1 MSRGYLILLVAL
13 ISATPLTAD
22 VIHREKSIYRNIEVQ
37 ESGRDRC
44 LVFAQRSDDRR
55 QSCVN
60 LKDPDRVVFS
70 YVRMAFAGLLL
81 NERPRSIL
89 IVGLGGGTLPTA
101 LGDLYP
107 EATIDVIE
115 IDAAVVRVAEAYF
128 DFKVTDRVQ
137 VWNQDARGFIKRAGR
152 RGDHYDLIILDA
164 FTGEYIP
171 EHLMTRE
178 FLQEVRS
185 LLSDTGVLV
194 ANTFSSSD
202 LYDYESATYRD
213 VFGKFFNFK
222 LPASGNRVVIAS
234 PNPLPDTEA
243 LRAAASRLSK
253 PLSRF
258 GVAIDSFPR
267 FLTTRA
273 DWDEDAPVLTDQFS
287 PANLLK
293 NR

>member
-22 VIHREKSIYRNIEVQ
+22 VIHRERSIYRNIEVQ

-70 YVRMAFAGLLL
+70 YVRMAFA
-81 NERPRSIL
+81 
-89 IVGLGGGTLPTA
+89 
-101 LGDLYP
+101 
-107 EATIDVIE
+107 ATIDVIE
-115 IDAAVVRVAEAYF
+115 IDAAVLRVAEAYF
-128 DFKVTDRVQ
+128 DFTATDRVQ
-137 VWNQDARGFIKRAGR
+137 VWVQDARVFIKRAGR

-273 DWDEDAPVLTDQFS
+273 DWDEEAPVLTDQFS

>member
-1 MSRGYLILLVAL
+1 MTKRWIVFSMLLL
-13 ISATPLTAD
+13 SAVPSFSD
-22 VIHREKSIYRNIEVQ
+22 VIHREKSLYRNIEVQ
-37 ESGRDRC
+37 ETGRDRC

-60 LKDPDRVVFS
+60 LKNPDRVVFS
-70 YVRMAFAGLLL
+70 YVRMTFAGLLL
-81 NERPRSIL
+81 NERPGSIL
-89 IVGLGGGTLPTA
+89 IVGLGGGTLPSA
-101 LGDLYP
+101 LGALYP
-107 EATIDVIE
+107 EASIDVIE
-115 IDAAVVRVAEAYF
+115 IDPAVVRVAESFF
-128 DFKVTDRVQ
+128 DFQVSDRVK
-137 VWNQDARGFIKRAGR
+137 VWVQDARVFIKRAGR
-152 RGDHYDLIILDA
+152 RGDQYDLIILDA

-178 FLQEVRS
+178 FLQETQS
-185 LLSDTGVLV
+185 LLSNTGVLV
-194 ANTFSSSD
+194 ANTFSSSE
-202 LYDYESATYRD
+202 LYDYESVTYRD

-234 PNPLPDTEA
+234 SKPLPDSRA
-243 LRAAASRLSK
+243 LQAAASRLSV

-258 GVAIDSFPR
+258 GVAIESFPR
-267 FLTTRA
+267 FLTTRS

>member
-1 MSRGYLILLVAL
+1 SF
-13 ISATPLTAD
+13 SD
-22 VIHREKSIYRNIEVQ
+22 VIHREKSLYRNIEVQ
-37 ESGRDRC
+37 ETGRDRC

-60 LKDPDRVVFS
+60 LKNPDRVVFS
-70 YVRMAFAGLLL
+70 YVRMTFAGLLL
-81 NERPRSIL
+81 NERPGSIL
-89 IVGLGGGTLPTA
+89 IVGLGGGTLPSA
-101 LGDLYP
+101 LGALYP
-107 EATIDVIE
+107 EASIDVIE
-115 IDAAVVRVAEAYF
+115 IDPAVVRVAESFF
-128 DFKVTDRVQ
+128 DFQVSDRVK
-137 VWNQDARGFIKRAGR
+137 VWVQDARVFIKRAGR
-152 RGDHYDLIILDA
+152 RGDQYDLIILDA

-178 FLQEVRS
+178 FLQETQS
-185 LLSDTGVLV
+185 LLSNTGVLV
-194 ANTFSSSD
+194 ANTFSSSE
-202 LYDYESATYRD
+202 LYDYESVTYRD

-234 PNPLPDTEA
+234 SKPLPDSRA
-243 LRAAASRLSK
+243 LQAAASRLSV

-258 GVAIDSFPR
+258 GVAIESFPR
-267 FLTTRA
+267 FLTTRS

>member
-1 MSRGYLILLVAL
+1 MTKRWIVFSMLLL
-13 ISATPLTAD
+13 SAVPSFSD
-22 VIHREKSIYRNIEVQ
+22 VIHREKSLYRNIEVQ
-37 ESGRDRC
+37 ETGRDRC

-60 LKDPDRVVFS
+60 LKNPDRVVFS
-70 YVRMAFAGLLL
+70 YVRMTFAGLLL
-81 NERPRSIL
+81 NERPGSIL
-89 IVGLGGGTLPTA
+89 IVGLGGGTLPSA
-101 LGDLYP
+101 LGALYP
-107 EATIDVIE
+107 EASIDVIE
-115 IDAAVVRVAEAYF
+115 IDPAVVRVAESFF
-128 DFKVTDRVQ
+128 DFQVSDRVK
-137 VWNQDARGFIKRAGR
+137 VWVQDARVFIKRAGR
-152 RGDHYDLIILDA
+152 RGDQYDLIILDA

-178 FLQEVRS
+178 FLQETQS
-185 LLSDTGVLV
+185 LLSNTGVLV
-194 ANTFSSSD
+194 ANTFSSSE
-202 LYDYESATYRD
+202 LYNYESVTYRD

-234 PNPLPDTEA
+234 SKPLPDSRA
-243 LRAAASRLSK
+243 LQAAASRLSV

-258 GVAIDSFPR
+258 GVAIESFPR
-267 FLTTRA
+267 FLTTRS

>member
-1 MSRGYLILLVAL
+1 MTKRWIVFSMLLL
-13 ISATPLTAD
+13 SAVPSFSD
-22 VIHREKSIYRNIEVQ
+22 VIHREKSLYRNIEVQ
-37 ESGRDRC
+37 ETGRDRC

-60 LKDPDRVVFS
+60 LKNPDRVVFS
-70 YVRMAFAGLLL
+70 YVRMTFAGLLL
-81 NERPRSIL
+81 NERPGSIL
-89 IVGLGGGTLPTA
+89 IVGLGGGTLPSA
-101 LGDLYP
+101 LGALYP
-107 EATIDVIE
+107 EASIDVIE
-115 IDAAVVRVAEAYF
+115 IDPAVVRVAESFF
-128 DFKVTDRVQ
+128 DFQVSDRVK
-137 VWNQDARGFIKRAGR
+137 VWVQDARVFIKRAGR
-152 RGDHYDLIILDA
+152 RGDQYDLIILDA

-178 FLQEVRS
+178 FLQETQS
-185 LLSDTGVLV
+185 LLSNTGVLV
-194 ANTFSSSD
+194 ANTFSSSE
-202 LYDYESATYRD
+202 LYDYESVTYRD

-234 PNPLPDTEA
+234 SKPLPDSRA
-243 LRAAASRLSK
+243 PQAAASRLSV

-258 GVAIDSFPR
+258 GVAIESFPR
-267 FLTTRA
+267 FLTTRS